1 MLLCRLHLHY
11 MSRGGAGYERVA
23 AVPGGLE
30 LEAIDVYIIVCKEY
44 YHNDYDFWL

>member
-1 MLLCRLHLHY
+1 MLC
-11 MSRGGAGYERVA
+11 GGAGCEGVA
-23 AVPGGLE
+23 VVLGGLE